1 MLSIIVPTYHEAEN
15 IGPLVSRIEAAL
27 REQGAHEIVF
37 VDDNSQDGSEEK
49 VRELQSQGVPARMI
63 VRRDE
68 RGLSTAILRGFR
80 EARGDLLLCMD
91 ADMSHPPEAI
101 PGMLETLRREKADLV
116 VGSRYVRGGSIEQGW
131 GFYRW
136 LNSQVALW
144 LARPLSSLRDS
155 GAGFFL
161 LPKHIFAQATD
172 LNPIGYKML
181 LEVSVKCHCRKVVE
195 VPIQFA
201 DRKFGQSK
209 LTFREQMLY
218 LLHLKRL
225 YDYRFGRA
233 SRMVQFCLIGVTG
246 VVVNF
251 LALAALQRAG
261 LPFAWADA
269 LAIWLAMT
277 WNFWP
282 NRWLT
287 FDLTAHHPVWPQY
300 LRFVVSC
307 LVGALVNW
315 LVAVGLTREMAWF
328 GYHTFGAA
336 LAGILAGTGFN
347 FFLSC
352 HWAFSATPAV
362 ED

>member
-1 MLSIIVPTYHEAEN
+1 MLSIIVPTYREADN
-15 IGPLVSRIEAAL
+15 IRPLVTRIRAAL
-27 REQGAHEIVF
+27 QHAGDYEIVL
-37 VDDNSQDGSEEK
+37 VDDNSADGTEAA
-49 VRELQSQGVPARMI
+49 VGELQRDGVPVRII
-63 VRRDE
+63 VRKDE

-101 PGMLETLRREKADLV
+101 PGMLDALAREKADLV
-116 VGSRYVRGGSIEQGW
+116 VGSRYVPGGSIEQGW

-144 LARPLSSLRDS
+144 LARPLSSVRDS

-161 LPKHIFAQATD
+161 LPKRVFAQARD

-181 LEVSVKCHCRKVVE
+181 LEISVKCHCHKIVE
-195 VPIQFA
+195 LPIQFA

-209 LTFREQMLY
+209 LSFREQLLY

-233 SRMVQFCLIGVTG
+233 SRLVQFGLIGASG
-246 VVVNF
+246 VLVNL
-251 LALAALQRAG
+251 LALRSLQLTG
-261 LPFAWADA
+261 LTYGPAEA

-287 FDLTAHHPVWPQY
+287 FDLFAHHPAWPQY
-300 LRFVVSC
+300 LRFVLTC
-307 LVGALVNW
+307 TAGAVVNW
-315 LVAVGLTREMAWF
+315 LVAVGLTQRISWF
-328 GYHTFGAA
+328 AVHPMLAA
-336 LAGILAGTGFN
+336 VAGITAGTALN
-347 FFLSC
+347 FIFC
-352 HWAFSATPAV
+352 FRWVFQPPAV
-362 ED
+362 DQV

>member
-1 MLSIIVPTYHEAEN
+1 MLSIIVPTYREADN
-15 IGPLVSRIEAAL
+15 ILPLVTRIRAAL
-27 REQGAHEIVF
+27 AGQGDYEIVF
-37 VDDNSQDGSEEK
+37 VDDNSADGTEAK
-49 VRELQSQGVPARMI
+49 VDELQREGVPARII

-101 PGMLETLRREKADLV
+101 PGMLQTLVKENADLV
-116 VGSRYVRGGSIEQGW
+116 VGSRYVAGGSIEQGW
-131 GFYRW
+131 GLYRW

-144 LARPLSSLRDS
+144 LARPLSSVRDS

-161 LPKHIFAQATD
+161 LPQRVFAQAKD

-209 LTFREQMLY
+209 LSFREQMLY

-225 YDYRFGRA
+225 YDYKFGRA
-233 SRMVQFCLIGVTG
+233 SRLAQFCLIGATG
-246 VVVNF
+246 VAVNL
-251 LALAALQRAG
+251 LALALLQKFG
-261 LPFAWADA
+261 LPFGWADA

-287 FDLTAHHPVWPQY
+287 FDLTAHHPVLPQY
-300 LRFVVSC
+300 LRFVLTCS
-307 LVGALVNW
+307 VGAAVNW
-315 LVAVGLTREMAWF
+315 LVAVGLAHQVAWF
-328 GYHTFGAA
+328 GAHTNFAA
-336 LAGILAGTGFN
+336 LAGIAAGTFFN
-347 FFLSC
+347 FALCSRWVFHST
-352 HWAFSATPAV
+352 ATA